1 MTPQHFLILN
11 RLLRQDLSIHVDDI
25 LSVVL
30 ACQIYG
36 YWFQDQL
43 FKQLVV
49 QLCSTTAPLT
59 YNCQGRSVIQV
70 FFSSAIAYSGEQT
83 ELSVGTSNYEPKYR
97 NLHRLQKDLRQSCMS
112 ENYTT
117 TTFYISHFSTIYCQQ
132 LDQLLFTAVFP
143 IWREWGIS
151 KSPTHRLTA
160 DCSASELHSHFGGGG
175 RICTYD
181 QKLMGLDS
189 KLLDEPAIL
198 NCMVRKVGLEPTRYS
213 ISLDF
218 KSNAFADFATL
229 ANKQS
234 FS

>member
-1 MTPQHFLILN
+1 MLRRTRNPNVDWATSSLLVCNQYAFFPLIGEEWHILYFLILN

-30 ACQIYG
+30 ACQIHG

-43 FKQLVV
+43 SKQLVV

-151 KSPTHRLTA
+151 KSPTYRLTA

-181 QKLMGLDS
+181 YKLMRLVCYYCITP
-189 KLLDEPAIL
+189 L
-198 NCMVRKVGLEPTRYS
+198 Y
-213 ISLDF
+213 
-218 KSNAFADFATL
+218 
-229 ANKQS
+229 
-234 FS
+234 